1 MHTIKIFS
9 AGVAG
14 GLTKQA
20 AEEFQCSHP
29 DVNCQVELGGSTGGI
44 RKLLAGAEYDV
55 MVLADCS
62 NIEEMMMPEYADGYC
77 VWAETA
83 SWPWARGSR
92 RELEG
97 KAEPLRTAGS
107 CT

>member
-29 DVNCQVELGGSTGGI
+29 DVNC
-44 RKLLAGAEYDV
+44 
-55 MVLADCS
+55 
-62 NIEEMMMPEYADGYC
+62 
-77 VWAETA
+77 
-83 SWPWARGSR
+83 
-92 RELEG
+92 
-97 KAEPLRTAGS
+97 
-107 CT
+107 